1 MGSSMKSPETG
12 MSLIEVMMASFFL
25 TIALLALAG
34 AMGSGIA
41 ATYVSQEQLIAK
53 QKAVEGLESILEA
66 RNTQQVTFPQIQNVG
81 TCNVDNVCGIFL
93 TGFQPVENKGVDGIP
108 NTADDTLPIET
119 LTYPGPDGILGTA
132 DDVTVSLAGYQRQIA
147 ISTLTLPSDPNH
159 GVDTTIVRID
169 VTVQYTVNGITK
181 QVTVSSLISQYS

>member
-1 MGSSMKSPETG
+1 
-12 MSLIEVMMASFFL
+12 
-25 TIALLALAG
+25 
-34 AMGSGIA
+34 MGSGIA

-53 QKAVEGLESILEA
+53 QKAVEGLESVLEA

-81 TCNVDNVCGIFL
+81 TCNVDNVCGILL
-93 TGFQPVENKGVDGIP
+93 TGFQPIQNKGVDGIP

-147 ISTLTLPSDPNH
+147 VSTLSLPNDPGH
-159 GVDTTIVRID
+159 VDTTIVRID
-169 VTVQYTVNGITK
+169 VTVQYTVNGIAK